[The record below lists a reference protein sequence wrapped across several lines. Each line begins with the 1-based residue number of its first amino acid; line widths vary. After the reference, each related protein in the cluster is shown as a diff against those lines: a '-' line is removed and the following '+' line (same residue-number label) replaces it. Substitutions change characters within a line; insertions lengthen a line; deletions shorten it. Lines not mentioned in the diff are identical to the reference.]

1 MDDYGPAHTHEARKC
16 RGMSS
21 TLAGE
26 EGAPAISVRVWSNL
40 LALIQQEITR
50 CYRNVHESSMDLDY
64 KFQAFR
70 LGRE

>member
-26 EGAPAISVRVWSNL
+26 EGAPAISQSQSLVQLTGFDTGVSENSVPL
-40 LALIQQEITR
+40 NPMVNDH
-50 CYRNVHESSMDLDY
+50 YPY
-64 KFQAFR
+64 
-70 LGRE
+70 